1 MVSKADVLDADWR
14 LLRIEIAEH
23 DASSEFEA
31 FDGYSRFWSKEAVLG
46 AYWIAEKIEETR
58 IRLHLTE
65 DIELEGFRD
74 PLDFVPDTDFKREL
88 LSRCNWEEV
97 VQQIFP
103 AEQERQLSLFEN
115 KELENKELE
124 EPEET
129 KDE

>member
-1 MVSKADVLDADWR
+1 MVSKTEVLNADWR

-23 DASSEFEA
+23 DGGSELEA

-46 AYWIAEKIEETR
+46 AYWIAEKVEETR

-65 DIELEGFRD
+65 DIKLEGFRD
-74 PLDFVPDTDFKREL
+74 PLDFEPDTEFKREL

-103 AEQERQLSLFEN
+103 EEEERQLSLFEDQP
-115 KELENKELE
+115 LEGQ
-124 EPEET
+124 
-129 KDE
+129 